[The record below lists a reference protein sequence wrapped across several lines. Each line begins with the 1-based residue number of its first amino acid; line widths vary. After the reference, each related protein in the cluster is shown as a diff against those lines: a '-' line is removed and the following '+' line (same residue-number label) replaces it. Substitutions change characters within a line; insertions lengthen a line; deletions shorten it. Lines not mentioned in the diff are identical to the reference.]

1 MHKAADRIRNVAL
14 VGHRGSGKTSLHE
27 GLLFQAGA
35 INRLGTV
42 VDGTTVSDSD
52 PDEKARQMSI
62 SAALASFEWQERKV
76 NLIDT
81 PGDSSFIAD
90 ALGAL
95 RVCESAVFVV
105 NAVMGVEVH
114 TTRLWSRAGE
124 LDLARLLFV
133 NMLDRE
139 RADFFRTLDSLKAT
153 FGQHVVATEIPIGSE
168 HEVRGVIDLVDMKA
182 YEYGGPAKDN
192 CKQIPIPDDLQAQA
206 EEYREKLM
214 DEVSES
220 SDALMERYLEGEEIS
235 HEEIVTALKDGTN
248 HGAMFPVTCGIATRN
263 LATNRLLDAIVED
276 LPSPVKH
283 GGLDVGEVTLEPVE
297 DKEMFAYVFKTRA
310 DPFAGRINLFRV
322 YQGVMKQDSQVLN
335 TRTHNKER
343 IGQLVT
349 FEGNKTGSATDFGPG
364 DIGAVAKLKETKAGD
379 WLASRDEPVEMPSIK
394 LPAPVMAFAVEPKS
408 KGDEDKVFTALR
420 RLQEEDPTIDLHRD
434 QQTGEQIVAGLS
446 QVHVEVIVQRLKDR
460 FGAEVNLKPPRV
472 PYQETIRKPAKAHG
486 RHKKQTG
493 GRGQFG
499 DCHIEI
505 EPLNDPTHPTGFEFV
520 NAIKGGVIP
529 TGFIPAVEKETGGR
543 GQFGDCHIEIEP
555 LEPGSGFEFV
565 NAIKG
570 GVIPTGFIPAVEK
583 GVVEAMDEGVVAG
596 YPVKDVRVRLYDGSY
611 HTVDSSEMAFKV
623 AGSLAMKQAM
633 EQAAPVLLEPI
644 MLVTVSLPEDSV
656 GDVIGDLNSR
666 RGRPLGMEPSGAGM
680 SEVKAEVPMA
690 EMLSYAP
697 DLRSITGGQGE
708 FTMEFLRYEEVPGH
722 LASKVVEEAK
732 AEKEAVKA

>member
-27 GLLFQAGA
+27 ALLFQAGA
-35 INRLGTV
+35 INRLGSV
-42 VDGTTVSDSD
+42 VDGSTTSDSD

-62 SAALASFEWQERKV
+62 SAALSSFEWQERKV
-76 NLIDT
+76 NLLDT
-81 PGDSSFIAD
+81 PGDSSFVAD

-114 TTRLWSRAGE
+114 TNRLWQRAAE
-124 LDLARLLFV
+124 LDLARLVFV

-139 RADFFRTLDSLKAT
+139 RADFFRTLESLKSA

-168 HEVRGVIDLVDMKA
+168 HEVSGVIDLVDMKA
-182 YEYGGPAKDN
+182 YRYDGTARDN
-192 CKQIPIPDDLQAQA
+192 CAEIPIPDALQAQA

-214 DEVSES
+214 DEVSET
-220 SDALMERYLEGEEIS
+220 SDTLMERYLEGEEIS
-235 HEEIVTALKDGTN
+235 HEEIVAALKDGTN
-248 HGAMFPVTCGIATRN
+248 HGAIFPVTCGVATRN
-263 LATNRLLDAIVED
+263 IGTNRLLDAIVED

-283 GGLDVGEVTLEPVE
+283 GGLPAGELTLDPVE
-297 DKEMFAYVFKTRA
+297 DKELFAYVFKTRA

-322 YQGVMKQDSQVLN
+322 YQGVLAQDSHVLN

-343 IGQLVT
+343 VGQLVT
-349 FEGNKTGSATDFGPG
+349 FEGGQTGHTHEFGPG
-364 DIGAVAKLKETKAGD
+364 DIGAVAKLKETRAGD
-379 WLASRDEPVEMPSIK
+379 WLASRDEPIEMPSIK
-394 LPAPVMAFAVEPKS
+394 LPAPVMAFAIEPKS

-446 QVHVEVIVQRLKDR
+446 QVHVEVIVERLRSR

-472 PYQETIRKPAKAHG
+472 PYQETIRKHAKAHG
-486 RHKKQTG
+486 RHKKQ
-493 GRGQFG
+493 
-499 DCHIEI
+499 
-505 EPLNDPTHPTGFEFV
+505 
-520 NAIKGGVIP
+520 
-529 TGFIPAVEKETGGR
+529 TGGR

-583 GVVEAMDEGVVAG
+583 GVIEAMGEGAVAG

-623 AGSLAMKQAM
+623 AGSLAMRQAL

-644 MLVTVSLPEDSV
+644 MMVTVNAPEDTV

-666 RGRPLGMEPSGAGM
+666 RGRPLGMEPVGAGTTDI
-680 SEVKAEVPMA
+680 KAEAPMA
-690 EMLSYAP
+690 EMLTYAP

-722 LASKVVEEAK
+722 LASKVVDEARAEREAIK
-732 AEKEAVKA
+732 A